1 MSHAI
6 IGWDIGGAHLKG
18 ARLSA
23 EGKVMQVVQLPC
35 PLWQGLSHLEQAID
49 RATSVLGSA
58 PVHAITMTGEMVDL
72 FPDRRAG
79 VIQLIAT
86 LRGRLRE
93 SRLRFYA
100 GAQGLIDD
108 AEAEAKAELLASA
121 NWRAS
126 AELVAQRLPAALFTD
141 IGSTTTDL
149 IPVAGGKVIARG
161 TDDTSRLV
169 AGELVYRGIVRTPLM
184 ALAHRAP
191 FQGQWIPLMAEWFAT
206 TADVYRLTGELP
218 DDADLHP
225 AADGGEKNA
234 AGSARR
240 LARMIGRDA
249 QQAPLDSWT
258 ELAHWFARVQ
268 LAQIEEA
275 CDQVLCREELP
286 KDAPFVVAGAGR
298 MIIEPVARRNG
309 RRLID
314 YAELF
319 DCEESLRGRASDCA
333 AAVAVAILCMASA
346 GEITRR

>member
-1 MSHAI
+1 MPADAV
-6 IGWDIGGAHLKG
+6 IGWDVGGAHLKG
-18 ARLSA
+18 ARLDGN
-23 EGKVMQVVQLPC
+23 GKVVQVVQLPC
-35 PLWQGLSHLEQAID
+35 PLWQGLHQLEQAMD
-49 RATSVLGSA
+49 RALPVLGSA
-58 PVHAITMTGEMVDL
+58 AVHAVTMTGEMVDL

-79 VIQLIAT
+79 VGQLIGA
-86 LRGRLRE
+86 LGSRLPAAA
-93 SRLRFYA
+93 LRFYA
-100 GAQGLIDD
+100 GAAGLVGLEA
-108 AEAEAKAELLASA
+108 AEAASEQIASA

-126 AELVAQRLPAALFTD
+126 AELVARRLRAGLMVD

-149 IPVAGGKVIARG
+149 IPVAEARVIARG
-161 TDDTSRLV
+161 VDDTSRLI
-169 AGELVYRGIVRTPLM
+169 ASELVYRGIVRTPLM

-191 FQGQWIPLMAEWFAT
+191 FQGEWVPLMAEWFAT

-225 AADGGEKNA
+225 AADGGDKTI

-249 QQAPLDSWT
+249 RQASPETWRD
-258 ELAHWFARVQ
+258 LARWFARVQ

-286 KDAPFVVAGAGR
+286 REAPFVVAGAGR
-298 MIIEPVARRNG
+298 AIIEPVARRNG

-319 DCEESLRGRASDCA
+319 DCEPSLRGRASDCA
-333 AAVAVAILCMASA
+333 AAVAVGWLARAL
-346 GEITRR
+346 

>member
-1 MSHAI
+1 MGEAI
-6 IGWDIGGAHLKG
+6 IGWDVGGAHLKG

-23 EGKVMQVVQLPC
+23 EGKVLQVVQLPC

-49 RATSVLGSA
+49 RATTVLGTA
-58 PVHAITMTGEMVDL
+58 PLHAVTMTGEMVDL
-72 FPDRRAG
+72 FPDRQAG
-79 VIQLIAT
+79 VKQLIGT
-86 LRGRLRE
+86 LRRRIPD
-93 SRLRFYA
+93 SRLAFYA
-100 GAQGLIDD
+100 GAAGMF
-108 AEAEAKAELLASA
+108 AEAEAVGKEELLASA

-126 AELVAQRLPAALFTD
+126 ADLVAQRLNAALLVD

-149 IPVAGGKVIARG
+149 IPVAGGQVIARG
-161 TDDTSRLV
+161 VDDTSRLI

-191 FQGQWIPLMAEWFAT
+191 YRGDWVPLMAEWFAT

-225 AADGGEKNA
+225 ATDGGEKSL

-240 LARMIGRDA
+240 LARMIGRDS
-249 QQAPLDSWT
+249 QQAPTEVWQ

-275 CDQVLCREELP
+275 CDQVLGREELP
-286 KDAPFVVAGAGR
+286 RDAPFVVAGAGR
-298 MIIEPVARRNG
+298 TIIEPVARRNG

-314 YAELF
+314 FAELF
-319 DCEESLRGRASDCA
+319 DCEESLRQRASDCA
-333 AAVAVAILCMASA
+333 AAVAVAMLAR
-346 GEITRR
+346 TL

>member
-1 MSHAI
+1 MSTPI
-6 IGWDIGGAHLKG
+6 IGWDVGGAHLKG
-18 ARLSA
+18 ARLSP
-23 EGKVMQVVQLPC
+23 EGKVLQVVQLPC

-58 PVHAITMTGEMVDL
+58 AVHAITMTGEMVDL
-72 FPDRRAG
+72 FPDRRTG
-79 VIQLIAT
+79 VRELTAA

-93 SRLRFYA
+93 NRLLLYA
-100 GAQGLIDD
+100 GAAGLVEEAD
-108 AEAEAKAELLASA
+108 AAGKSDLLASA

-126 AELVAQRLPAALFTD
+126 AELVAQRLPAALFVD

-149 IPVAGGKVIARG
+149 IPVAGGRVMARG
-161 TDDTSRLV
+161 VDDTTRMV
-169 AGELVYRGIVRTPLM
+169 ASELVYRGIVRTPLM

-191 FQGQWIPLMAEWFAT
+191 FGGGWVPLMAEWFAT

-218 DDADLHP
+218 EDADLHP
-225 AADGGEKNA
+225 AADGGDKSV

-240 LARMIGRDA
+240 LARMLGHDA
-249 QQAPLDSWT
+249 QQAALEQWI

-286 KDAPFVVAGAGR
+286 KDAPFVIAGAGR
-298 MIIEPVARRNG
+298 SIIEPVARRNG

-333 AAVAVAILCMASA
+333 AAVAVALLAQQS
-346 GEITRR
+346 